1 MRILVM
7 GLPGSGKTTFSKQ
20 VAEYYNIAHFE
31 ADVIRHLFCDWDFS
45 VQGRRRQA
53 IRMAKLTELA
63 TASICD
69 FVCPKN
75 EFIPFINPDYIIWM
89 DTIEEGRYEDTNKLF
104 EPPVRYDLRIKEWIG
119 KNQLSKCLED
129 GNPGMMDILP
139 FLKERLPKLVK

>member
-1 MRILVM
+1 MKILVM

-53 IRMAKLTELA
+53 IRMAKLAELA

-129 GNPGMMDILP
+129 GNPGMTDILP